1 MSLNINQEDR
11 YYTYEEYA
19 ALNDGNRYELH
30 NGKLYMMSG
39 ATRLHGIA
47 SGEIFNQLYNY
58 LKGKTCEVYNA
69 PYDVR
74 LWKDANTVY
83 EPDVFVVCDPSKL
96 KDRYCE
102 GAPDFI
108 AEILSPSTSLNDKIT
123 KFKDYLEAGV
133 KEYWIVDP
141 VDKTIAAHRLIDKK
155 YNTQYYSDTDKA
167 PIQVLDG
174 FQMDLAL
181 VFRSTANKLSSF

>member
-1 MSLNINQEDR
+1 MSLNISKDDK

-19 ALNDGNRYELH
+19 ALDDGNRYELH

-39 ATRLHGIA
+39 ATRFHGIA
-47 SGEIFNQLYNY
+47 SVEIVTQLSNF
-58 LKGKTCEVYNA
+58 LKGKTCEVYHS

-74 LWKDANTVY
+74 LWENEDTVY

-96 KDRYCE
+96 KDKYCE

-123 KFKDYLEAGV
+123 KFNNYFEAGV

-141 VDKTIAAHRLIDKK
+141 ADKTVLAYRLIDKA
-155 YNTQYYSDTDKA
+155 YVAQNYCETDMA

-174 FQMDLAL
+174 FQIDLSL
-181 VFRSTANKLSSF
+181 VFRNPPKSASNT